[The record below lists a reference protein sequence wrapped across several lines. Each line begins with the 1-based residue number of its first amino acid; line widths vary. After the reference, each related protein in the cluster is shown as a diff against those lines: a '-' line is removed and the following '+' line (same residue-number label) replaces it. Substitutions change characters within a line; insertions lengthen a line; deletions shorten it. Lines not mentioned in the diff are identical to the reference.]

1 MLAPVLH
8 RFCGLDIGIKVR
20 RRGFFPQGGGELTT
34 TVGPARPGA
43 TGKPLSPIVLER
55 RGAVTSIAGV
65 ACVGG
70 GVLAAEA
77 EAMVGAATAAL
88 RAGLGAAEAT
98 AAGSAAG
105 AAAGVA
111 EVPIDIAV
119 DVDDSS
125 HSSGGGLT
133 LWATTDSG
141 SVLAGSALLELPR
154 ASHKRPRGGGGRG
167 GGKAT
172 PLGVGLGADVGT
184 AAAESLLKE
193 LRTGGAVDEH
203 LADQLVVFM
212 ALAAGRS
219 SVLTGPLSLHTRT
232 AIHFATALTGAKMMV
247 EDLAQDP
254 PGRHVIRCEGI
265 AFLNGAGS

>member
-1 MLAPVLH
+1 MLH

-20 RRGFFPQGGGELTT
+20 RRGFFPQGGGELTA

-43 TGKPLSPIVLER
+43 TGNPLSPILLER

-88 RAGLGAAEAT
+88 RAGLVAAEAT
-98 AAGSAAG
+98 AAGSAAGAASG

-167 GGKAT
+167 GGKAK

-232 AIHFATALTGAKMMV
+232 AIHFATALTGAKIMV

>member
-1 MLAPVLH
+1 MLH

-20 RRGFFPQGGGELTT
+20 RRGFFPQGGGELTA

-43 TGKPLSPIVLER
+43 TGKPLKPIVLGR

-141 SVLAGSALLELPR
+141 SILAGSALLELPR

-254 PGRHVIRCEGI
+254 PGRHVIRCEGMG
-265 AFLNGAGS
+265 FLNGAGS